1 MLTKRV
7 IACFDVIAGRVTK
20 AQQFQDNIDVAAAD
34 ELATRLYDDQID
46 EIVFYD
52 ITASSER
59 RKIDLDT
66 VRAVA
71 RRVFVPFTVGGG
83 IRSIDDM
90 FEVLKAGAEKI
101 SVDSMAVR
109 DPDII
114 RQGAEAFGRQCIVL
128 STQVKD
134 VGIRPGI
141 PSGYEV
147 FVDGART
154 ATGMDAIE
162 WVQRGESS
170 GAGEICVNSID
181 RDGTASGYDLDIT
194 RAVADSVNVPVIA
207 SGGAGTVEHIADG
220 LTAGGASAAIIS
232 SILYSPRFER
242 NLGVQEIKV
251 GLTARGIPT
260 RPVPRRLIA
269 LRGRR
274 PRPRRGAPLQSTGR
288 VGPEALEVVVLAGL
302 AEEDVH
308 DEVAVV
314 EQHPGGVGHALD
326 AAGRVARLVLDPALD
341 LVDDRPHLAG
351 VRSARDHEVLGD
363 RDDLADLEDDGIH
376 PLLVVGRPGGG
387 DGSVLRVRGMLLGS
401 CRRQWWLAGAG
412 VGPASRRQT
421 SGQSAPMMTVTS
433 TTSIGLSARRRLPH
447 PSASSSC
454 WAAARS
460 RSR

>member
-7 IACFDVIAGRVTK
+7 VACFDVIAGRVTK

-59 RKIDLDT
+59 RQIDLDT

-162 WVQRGESS
+162 WVQRGADL

-242 NLGVQEIKV
+242 NLGVREIKD
-251 GLTARGIPT
+251 GLAAHGIPT
-260 RPVPRRLIA
+260 RPY
-269 LRGRR
+269 
-274 PRPRRGAPLQSTGR
+274 
-288 VGPEALEVVVLAGL
+288 
-302 AEEDVH
+302 
-308 DEVAVV
+308 
-314 EQHPGGVGHALD
+314 
-326 AAGRVARLVLDPALD
+326 
-341 LVDDRPHLAG
+341 
-351 VRSARDHEVLGD
+351 LG
-363 RDDLADLEDDGIH
+363 
-376 PLLVVGRPGGG
+376 
-387 DGSVLRVRGMLLGS
+387 
-401 CRRQWWLAGAG
+401 
-412 VGPASRRQT
+412 
-421 SGQSAPMMTVTS
+421 
-433 TTSIGLSARRRLPH
+433 
-447 PSASSSC
+447 
-454 WAAARS
+454 
-460 RSR
+460 

>member
-34 ELATRLYDDQID
+34 VLATRLYDDQID

-83 IRSIDDM
+83 IRSVDDM

-128 STQVKD
+128 STQVKA

-162 WVQRGESS
+162 WVQRGAAL

-207 SGGAGTVEHIADG
+207 SGGAGTVAHIADG
-220 LTAGGASAAIIS
+220 LTSGGASAAIIS
-232 SILYSPRFER
+232 SILYSPRFAR
-242 NLGVQEIKV
+242 NLGVREIKD
-251 GLTARGIPT
+251 GLTELGIPT
-260 RPVPRRLIA
+260 RPYLHTR
-269 LRGRR
+269 
-274 PRPRRGAPLQSTGR
+274 
-288 VGPEALEVVVLAGL
+288 
-302 AEEDVH
+302 
-308 DEVAVV
+308 
-314 EQHPGGVGHALD
+314 
-326 AAGRVARLVLDPALD
+326 
-341 LVDDRPHLAG
+341 
-351 VRSARDHEVLGD
+351 
-363 RDDLADLEDDGIH
+363 
-376 PLLVVGRPGGG
+376 
-387 DGSVLRVRGMLLGS
+387 
-401 CRRQWWLAGAG
+401 
-412 VGPASRRQT
+412 GPAS
-421 SGQSAPMMTVTS
+421 
-433 TTSIGLSARRRLPH
+433 
-447 PSASSSC
+447 
-454 WAAARS
+454 
-460 RSR
+460 